1 MAVGK
6 IARASR
12 FPHKYHYV
20 FAEIQ
25 TDEKQRQSGQQDVE
39 RDFERCHVL
48 QDRPVDSDDIK
59 SVREGRCEYH
69 DRSGQVQG
77 RSVSVPVEQSDAAE
91 RQ

>member
-1 MAVGK
+1 M
-6 IARASR
+6 
-12 FPHKYHYV
+12 

-39 RDFERCHVL
+39 RDFERRHVL
-48 QDRPVDSDDIK
+48 QNLPVDSDDIK
-59 SVREGRCEYH
+59 SVREGRGEH
-69 DRSGQVQG
+69 QKRSGQVQS

>member
-1 MAVGK
+1 M
-6 IARASR
+6 
-12 FPHKYHYV
+12 